1 MDCYGAI
8 HFRPDFRTPGLHH
21 GFRSHGVPVPANGTC
36 CGLPP
41 PLSLI
46 ETLAVREPVVDGVNV
61 TPIKQL
67 APPGK
72 LVPQLLT
79 SAKSPAF
86 VPVIVIPEM
95 LTVTLPLLLTVTFFC
110 RLVVPTG

>member
-1 MDCYGAI
+1 MFLC
-8 HFRPDFRTPGLHH
+8 
-21 GFRSHGVPVPANGTC
+21 HGVPVPANGTYS
-36 CGLPP
+36 GLP

-46 ETLAVREPVVDGVNV
+46 ETLAVREPVEDGVNV

-67 APPGK
+67 SPPAK

-86 VPVIVIPEM
+86 VPAIVTPVM
-95 LTVTLPLLLTVTFFC
+95 LTATLPLLLTVIFFC